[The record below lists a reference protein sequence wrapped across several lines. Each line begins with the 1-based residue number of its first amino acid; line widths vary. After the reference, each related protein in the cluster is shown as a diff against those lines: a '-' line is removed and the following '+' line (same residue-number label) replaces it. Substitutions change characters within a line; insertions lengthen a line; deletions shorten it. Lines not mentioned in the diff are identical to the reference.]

1 MERPEGVLKWDICI
15 LQLGGDPNI
24 SRPQG
29 YAVKKI
35 VRDHFAGAGKMVAG
49 GVR

>member
-35 VRDHFAGAGKMVAG
+35 ERELVSNAYKFAGGA
-49 GVR
+49 R